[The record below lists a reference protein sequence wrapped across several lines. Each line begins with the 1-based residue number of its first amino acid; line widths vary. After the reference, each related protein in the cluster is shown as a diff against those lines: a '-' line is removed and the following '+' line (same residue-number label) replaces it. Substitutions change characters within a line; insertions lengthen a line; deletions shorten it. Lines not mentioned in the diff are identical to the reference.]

1 MISVNNL
8 SVQFTGQNL
17 FDKVTFNIADRDR
30 IGLVGKNGAGKS
42 TLLKILCGWQQPETG
57 TIIRAEGQSVG
68 YLPQEMVPSSRVSIL
83 EEVLTAFQHITDLEN
98 QLQQLT
104 DEIANRTDYESDS
117 YTRLLN
123 RHAELQDHI
132 NLLGASSRGEQ
143 AEKILLGLGFKRSDF
158 NRPVAEFSGG
168 WQMRVELA
176 KLLLRSPEFLL
187 LDEPTN
193 HLDIVSI
200 QWLENFLSSYSGA
213 VVLVSHDRTFLDNIT
228 SRTIEITAGRIYDY
242 RCSYSEYVIQMRERR
257 ASQLAQLTNQQR
269 QVAQIEAFIER
280 FRYKATK
287 SRQVQSRIKMLE
299 RMDTIQIDEVST
311 ESIHFQFLPAPHSGK
326 IVVETNDLGK
336 AFGDHQVFDHVNML
350 ITAGSKIAFVG
361 KNGEG
366 KSTLARILVGELGN
380 YSGSFRLG
388 ANVQVGYYAQ
398 NQAAMLDPEKT
409 VFQTIDDIALGDIRP
424 KIRNILG
431 SFLFD
436 EEDIDKKVKVLSG
449 GEKARLALA
458 KLLLTP
464 SNLLVLDE
472 PTNHLDMD
480 SKDILKNALLQY
492 TGTLILVS
500 HDRDFLQG
508 LTDVLYEFRDGE
520 LHEFKGDIFEFLEAS
535 ASQNATSSS
544 ASKSSSSPSEASSSD
559 ASSRSAAN
567 NSAQSAAP
575 QMSES
580 KMRFQQSKE
589 REREL
594 RKLRS
599 AVEKIE
605 AEIASLESEIAQ
617 QEIILASGNPQ
628 DADFYAHYQDLKSQL
643 ESRMSAW
650 EEAAWALDEKSNA

>member
-1 MISVNNL
+1 MLAINNL
-8 SVQFTGQNL
+8 SVQFTGTNL
-17 FDKVTFNIADRDR
+17 FENVTFNIADHDR

-57 TIIRAEGQSVG
+57 SLVIASGQTVG
-68 YLPQEMVPSSRVSIL
+68 YLPQEMVPDSTRTVIDEAMTAFSHID
-83 EEVLTAFQHITDLEN
+83 ELTALQ
-98 QLQQLT
+98 QQLT
-104 DEIANRTDYESDS
+104 DEIASRTDYESAD

-123 RHAELQDHI
+123 RHNEVTEQIAM
-132 NLLGASSRGEQ
+132 LGGGSRQEQ
-143 AEKILLGLGFKRSDF
+143 TEKVLLGLGFRHEDF
-158 NRPVAEFSGG
+158 QRLVAEFSGG

-176 KLLLRSPEFLL
+176 KLLLQRPDFLL

-200 QWLENFLSSYSGA
+200 QWLENFLSGYPGA

-228 SRTIEITAGRIYDY
+228 TRTIEITAGRIYDY
-242 RCSYSEYVIQMRERR
+242 KCSYSEYVIQMQERR
-257 ASQLAQLTNQQR
+257 ASQMAQLTAQQR

-287 SRQVQSRIKMLE
+287 SKQVQSRIKMLDKME
-299 RMDTIQIDEVST
+299 MVKVDEVST
-311 ESIHFQFLPAPHSGK
+311 ESIHFRFPPAPHSGK
-326 IVVETNDLGK
+326 IVVEAQDLGK
-336 AFGDHQVFDHVNML
+336 AYGDLQVFNHVDL
-350 ITAGSKIAFVG
+350 LLSSGKKVAFVG
-361 KNGEG
+361 RNGEG
-366 KSTLARILVGELGN
+366 KSTMAKIIVGEIRDYTGT
-380 YSGSFRLG
+380 FRLG
-388 ANVQVGYYAQ
+388 AQVQVGYYAQ
-398 NQAAMLDPEKT
+398 NQAAMLNGEKT
-409 VFQTIDDIALGDIRP
+409 VFQTIDDIATGDIRP

-436 EEDIDKKVKVLSG
+436 SEDCEKKVKVLSG

-492 TGTLILVS
+492 TGTLIVVS

-508 LTDVLYEFRDGE
+508 LTEALYEFRDGGI
-520 LHEFKGDIFEFLEAS
+520 HEFRGDIFEFL
-535 ASQNATSSS
+535 
-544 ASKSSSSPSEASSSD
+544 
-559 ASSRSAAN
+559 AAKEE
-567 NSAQSAAP
+567 QEKRLVAAP
-575 QMSES
+575 QAAAAKASAG
-580 KMRFQQSKE
+580 KMAYEQSKN

-605 AEIASLESEIAQ
+605 KEIESIESEIAKK
-617 QEIILASGNPQ
+617 EAILATGNSQ
-628 DADFYAHYQDLKSQL
+628 DKDFYSSYQALKDSL
-643 ESRMSAW
+643 DAKMEEW
-650 EEAAWALDEKSNA
+650 ETATIAVDEFEG

>member
-1 MISVNNL
+1 MLAINNL
-8 SVQFTGQNL
+8 SVQFTGTNL
-17 FDKVTFNIADRDR
+17 FENVTFNIADHDR

-57 TIIRAEGQSVG
+57 SLVIASGQTVG
-68 YLPQEMVPSSRVSIL
+68 YLPQEMVPDSTRTVIDEAMTAFSHID
-83 EEVLTAFQHITDLEN
+83 ELTALQ
-98 QLQQLT
+98 QQLT
-104 DEIANRTDYESDS
+104 DEIASRTDYESAD

-123 RHAELQDHI
+123 RHNEVTEQIAM
-132 NLLGASSRGEQ
+132 LGGGSRQEQ
-143 AEKILLGLGFKRSDF
+143 TEKVLLGLGFRHEDF
-158 NRPVAEFSGG
+158 QRLVAEFSGG

-176 KLLLRSPEFLL
+176 KLLLQRPDFLL

-200 QWLENFLSSYSGA
+200 QWLENFLSGYPGA

-228 SRTIEITAGRIYDY
+228 TRTIEITAGRIYDY
-242 RCSYSEYVIQMRERR
+242 KCSYSEYVIQMQERR
-257 ASQLAQLTNQQR
+257 ASQMAQLTAQQR

-287 SRQVQSRIKMLE
+287 SKQVQSRIKMLDKME
-299 RMDTIQIDEVST
+299 MVKVDEVST
-311 ESIHFQFLPAPHSGK
+311 ESIHFRFPPAPHSGK
-326 IVVETNDLGK
+326 IVVEAQDLGK
-336 AFGDHQVFDHVNML
+336 AYADLQVFNHVDL
-350 ITAGSKIAFVG
+350 LLTSGKKVAFVG
-361 KNGEG
+361 RNGEG
-366 KSTLARILVGELGN
+366 KSTMAKIIVGEIRDYTGT
-380 YSGSFRLG
+380 FRLG
-388 ANVQVGYYAQ
+388 AQVQVGYYAQ
-398 NQAAMLDPEKT
+398 NQAAMLNGEKT
-409 VFQTIDDIALGDIRP
+409 VFQTIDDIATGDIRP

-436 EEDIDKKVKVLSG
+436 SEDCEKKVKVLSG

-492 TGTLILVS
+492 TGTLIVVS

-508 LTDVLYEFRDGE
+508 LTEALYEFRDGGI
-520 LHEFKGDIFEFLEAS
+520 HEFRGDIFEFL
-535 ASQNATSSS
+535 
-544 ASKSSSSPSEASSSD
+544 
-559 ASSRSAAN
+559 AAKEE
-567 NSAQSAAP
+567 QEKRLVAAP
-575 QMSES
+575 QTAAAKASAG
-580 KMRFQQSKE
+580 KMAYEQSKN

-605 AEIASLESEIAQ
+605 KEIESIESEIAKK
-617 QEIILASGNPQ
+617 EAILATGNSQ
-628 DADFYAHYQDLKSQL
+628 DKDFYSSYQALKDSL
-643 ESRMSAW
+643 DAKMEEW
-650 EEAAWALDEKSNA
+650 ETATIAVDEFEG

>member
-1 MISVNNL
+1 MLAINNL
-8 SVQFTGQNL
+8 SVQFTGTNL
-17 FDKVTFNIADRDR
+17 FENVTFNIADHDR

-57 TIIRAEGQSVG
+57 TLVIASGQTVG
-68 YLPQEMVPSSRVSIL
+68 YLPQEMVPDSTRTVID
-83 EEVLTAFQHITDLEN
+83 EAMTAFSHIDELTS
-98 QLQQLT
+98 LQQRLT
-104 DEIANRTDYESDS
+104 DEIANRTDYESPD

-123 RHAELQDHI
+123 RHNEVTEQI
-132 NLLGASSRGEQ
+132 SMLGGGSRQEQ
-143 AEKILLGLGFKRSDF
+143 TEKVLLGLGFRHDDF
-158 NRPVAEFSGG
+158 QRLVAEFSGG

-176 KLLLRSPEFLL
+176 KLLLQRPDFLL

-200 QWLENFLSSYSGA
+200 QWLENFLTNYPGA

-228 SRTIEITAGRIYDY
+228 TRTIEITAGRIYDY
-242 RCSYSEYVIQMRERR
+242 KCPYSEYVIQMQERR
-257 ASQLAQLTNQQR
+257 ASQMAQLTAQQR

-287 SRQVQSRIKMLE
+287 SKQVQSRIKMLDKME
-299 RMDTIQIDEVST
+299 MVKIDEVST
-311 ESIHFQFLPAPHSGK
+311 ESIHFRFPPAPHSGK
-326 IVVETNDLGK
+326 IVIEAQGLGK
-336 AFGDHQVFDHVNML
+336 AYADLQVFDEVDFL
-350 ITAGSKIAFVG
+350 LTSGKKVAFVG
-361 KNGEG
+361 RNGEG
-366 KSTLARILVGELGN
+366 KSTMAKIIVGEIN
-380 YSGSFRLG
+380 DYTGSFRLG
-388 ANVQVGYYAQ
+388 AQVQVGYYAQ
-398 NQAAMLDPEKT
+398 NQAAMLNGEKT
-409 VFQTIDDIALGDIRP
+409 VFQTIDDIATGDIRP

-436 EEDIDKKVKVLSG
+436 SEDCEKKVKVLSG

-492 TGTLILVS
+492 TGTLIVVS

-508 LTDVLYEFRDGE
+508 LTDSLYEFRDGGV
-520 LHEFKGDIFEFLEAS
+520 HEFRGDIFEFLESKEAQEKRT
-535 ASQNATSSS
+535 AAAVVAPPVKSS
-544 ASKSSSSPSEASSSD
+544 AGKHAYEETK
-559 ASSRSAAN
+559 N
-567 NSAQSAAP
+567 
-575 QMSES
+575 
-580 KMRFQQSKE
+580 

-605 AEIASLESEIAQ
+605 KEIEALEAQIAEKESV
-617 QEIILASGNPQ
+617 LASGNAQ
-628 DADFYAHYQDLKSQL
+628 DANFYAEYQSLKDRLDAQM
-643 ESRMSAW
+643 EAW
-650 EEAAWALDEKSNA
+650 ETATIAVEEYKG